1 MKRIFKQSLY
11 MVAVLFIALLAACQE
26 TPTPTPV
33 DEIAPVIA
41 GFANIDYVIGDPAP
55 DYASGVTATDNVDG
69 NLTASIVINAS
80 AVNLTTAGTYTVTY
94 TVTDA
99 AGNTKVESII
109 VIVAARV
116 YTALEKATM
125 DLDAFTWQPG
135 ETLPTSGVNGSVLT
149 FESSDKNHLTAK
161 GYPLRPGVNQD
172 PVTVV
177 MTVTSKNGTATV
189 VRDFEYV
196 LEPLEEGEVTSQ
208 VLLPFTSTSDEYIV
222 APVAE
227 VPVYFVNGG
236 KVPFIDVETFVGLL
250 EGAIDTTIIE
260 FVYAGHLLTISYSV
274 EYEDFDGLLYTKNYE
289 MVIDFTA
296 NTVTV
301 NTFDFFESY
310 VKSTESN
317 YGDGLVYVDAY
328 FREAQ
333 TVVLN
338 LDKYRFDLIID
349 ETYDVYLMPF
359 HIANLIFAGGVYYDI
374 YYNVDKL
381 IGFDTFSRDDSD
393 LQRQLRT
400 SSVNGTATPQDVKE
414 ANYHFIAFTFDYFY
428 GLKKDKEVVTY
439 YDVLQQYAD
448 DMLSRTTTILHD
460 RLFEFSNK
468 VDDLHTW
475 FNMPG
480 YYAALSYEKY
490 LTAVTQLGPT
500 ARLLYTGEYGI
511 TNIRSYITTKFGS
524 VDNLPK
530 SRLIDNNKTAI
541 IYLTGFTID
550 TPNEVKAILDNLPVT
565 VENVVIDLTYNTGGN
580 LGAVLRIYGYMTEQS
595 FTYHSQNPTDGS
607 ASSYFIESEYVAYNY
622 NWFVQTSGV
631 TFSAANLFASIAKET
646 GVATVIGQKSS
657 GGASSIGTIILPNGT
672 MFMIS
677 TNNVLSTRIGD
688 EVSGYTYLSIEKG
701 ITPDYLIAPLYDD
714 ALLISTIA
722 QALHDQA
729 ND

>member
-1 MKRIFKQSLY
+1 MKRILKQSLY
-11 MVAVLFIALLAACQE
+11 MFAVLFILLLAACQD

-33 DEIAPVIA
+33 DETAPVIS
-41 GFANIDYVIGDPAP
+41 GFANIDYTIGDPAP
-55 DYASGVTATDNVDG
+55 DYASGVTATDDVDG
-69 NLTASIVINAS
+69 NLTTSIVIDS
-80 AVNLTTAGTYTVTY
+80 SSVNLTTAGSYTVTY

-99 AGNTKVESII
+99 AGNSKVESIT
-109 VIVAARV
+109 VVVAERV

-135 ETLPTSGVNGSVLT
+135 ESLPASGAMGSVLT
-149 FESSDKNHLTAK
+149 YESSDKNYLTAK

-172 PVTVV
+172 PVTVT

-189 VRDFEYV
+189 VRGFDYV

-208 VLLPFTSTSDEYIV
+208 VLLPFSSTSEEYIV
-222 APVAE
+222 ASVAD
-227 VPVYFVNGG
+227 VPVYFVNDG
-236 KVPFIDVETFVGLL
+236 KVPYIDVETFVNLL

-260 FVYAGHLLTISYSV
+260 FVYADDVLTITYSV
-274 EYEDFDGLLYTKNYE
+274 EYEDFDQQLYTENYE

-310 VKSTESN
+310 VKSTESDF
-317 YGDGLVYVDAY
+317 GDGLVYVDAY
-328 FREAQ
+328 FVDSES
-333 TVVLN
+333 VVLD

-349 ETYDVYLMPF
+349 ETYGEYLMPF

-374 YYNVDKL
+374 YYNVDEL
-381 IGFDTFSRDDSD
+381 IGFDTFSRDDAD
-393 LQRQLRT
+393 LQTQLRT

-414 ANYHFIAFTFDYFY
+414 ANYHFLAFTFDYFY

-460 RLFEFSNK
+460 KLFEFSNK

-480 YYAALSYEKY
+480 YYAALTYEKY

-500 ARLLYTGEYGI
+500 ARLLYTGEFGI
-511 TNIRSYITTKFGS
+511 TNIRSLITTKFGS
-524 VDNLPK
+524 VDFLPA
-530 SRLIDNNKTAI
+530 SRLIDNEKTVI

-550 TPNEVKAILDNLPVT
+550 TPDEVKAILDALPTT

-607 ASSYFIESEYVAYNY
+607 ASSYFIESEYVAYDY

-646 GVATVIGQKSS
+646 GIATVIGQKSS
-657 GGASSIGTIILPNGT
+657 GGASSIGTIVLPNGT

-677 TNNVLSTRIGD
+677 TNNVLSTRVGD

-701 ITPDYLIAPLYDD
+701 ITPDYLIATLYDD
-714 ALLISTIA
+714 ALLIQTIA
-722 QALHDQA
+722 QVLLDQA
-729 ND
+729 AE